1 MSSPLVLPP
10 ASDMPGPA
18 SGLVESPGVLRTPS
32 QFGISDS
39 RDSRRGSSG
48 PGAAW
53 GSRRRWIPRPDDRV
67 RHPARTLIVCHDGT
81 GDMFD
86 ADVRV
91 HLTRG

>member
-1 MSSPLVLPP
+1 MPSPLVLPP
-10 ASDMPGPA
+10 ASDVPGPA
-18 SGLVESPGVLRTPS
+18 SGLVESPGVLKTPS

-39 RDSRRGSSG
+39 HGSRRGSSG

-53 GSRRRWIPRPDDRV
+53 GSRRRWI
-67 RHPARTLIVCHDGT
+67 VCHDGT

-91 HLTRG
+91 HVNRG